1 MSSAAATNASA
12 GAGPVKPLIVVV
24 ENKAEDFE
32 DDWTEATEFHPSN
45 LNAKDSNTEV
55 YFRPLP

>member
-24 ENKAEDFE
+24 ENKAKDFE
-32 DDWTEATEFHPSN
+32 DDWTEAAEMMNATLSACQDFGNEFS
-45 LNAKDSNTEV
+45 
-55 YFRPLP
+55 R

>member
-12 GAGPVKPLIVVV
+12 GAGPVKPLIVVF
-24 ENKAEDFE
+24 ENKAKDFE
-32 DDWTEATEFHPSN
+32 DDWTEAAEFHPSN

-55 YFRPLP
+55 YVRPLP